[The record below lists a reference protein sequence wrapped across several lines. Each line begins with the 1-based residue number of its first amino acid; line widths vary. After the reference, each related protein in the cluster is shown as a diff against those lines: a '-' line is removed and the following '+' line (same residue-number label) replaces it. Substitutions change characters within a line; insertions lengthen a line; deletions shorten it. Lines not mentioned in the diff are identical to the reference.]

1 MKHIVWFVLLLCQ
14 AGLPAIQAQVLS
26 NESMSFGGDTR
37 TYLKYIPEGYDEG
50 VAAPV
55 VLNFHGGSGNANEQ
69 LGMADMRALADADQF
84 ILLYPDALPD
94 PNDGGSTNWQVVTS
108 GDLPFTLPNP
118 HDDIGF
124 VDALIDEVSAEHN
137 VDLNRVYALGYSNGG
152 GFTFDLACRL
162 NHRIA
167 AVGVVARTMYIESFE
182 SCNVTHPTAVVTI
195 LGTDDFASP
204 YDGLTYEGT
213 LYFASAEDSHQ
224 LWVDANALD
233 SNPELT
239 ALENIATNDGSTVD
253 LFSWT
258 RSDECMELQHY
269 RVNGGGHDWPGT
281 FGNMD
286 IVAHETIWN
295 FVKEYGLEGH
305 LDCSSSTVVNEDVRT
320 ESYTVFPNPAHD
332 RVTLSTHFERPWTY
346 TVTNLQG
353 QVIQSGQSSLH
364 QVELPMDKVS
374 SGMYWVQMGTE
385 SEISPAFPLVVRH

>member
-1 MKHIVWFVLLLCQ
+1 
-14 AGLPAIQAQVLS
+14 
-26 NESMSFGGDTR
+26 
-37 TYLKYIPEGYDEG
+37 
-50 VAAPV
+50 
-55 VLNFHGGSGNANEQ
+55 
-69 LGMADMRALADADQF
+69 MADMRALADADQF

-233 SNPELT
+233 SNPEQT

-286 IVAHETIWN
+286 MVAHETIWN

-305 LDCSSSTVVNEDVRT
+305 LDCSSSTLVNEGARN
-320 ESYTVFPNPAHD
+320 ESYTVFPNPAND

-364 QVELPMDKVS
+364 QVELPMDNLS

>member
-1 MKHIVWFVLLLCQ
+1 MKRIVWFVLLLCQ
-14 AGLPAIQAQVLS
+14 VGMPAIQAQVLS

-167 AVGVVARTMYIESFE
+167 AVGVVARTMYVESFE

-204 YDGLTYEGT
+204 YDGLTYDGT
-213 LYFASAEDSHQ
+213 LYYASAEDSHQ
-224 LWVDANALD
+224 LWADANALD
-233 SNPELT
+233 SNPEQT
-239 ALENIATNDGSTVD
+239 SVENIATNDGSTVD

-258 RSDECMELQHY
+258 RPDECMELQHY

-295 FVKEYGLEGH
+295 FVKNYGLEGH
-305 LDCSSSTVVNEDVRT
+305 LDCNSSSVAGAERSP
-320 ESYTVFPNPAHD
+320 ESFTVFPNPAND
-332 RVTLSTHFERPWTY
+332 RVTLSTHFDRTWNY
-346 TVTNLQG
+346 TLTNLQG
-353 QVIQSGQSSLH
+353 QRVRKGQSNDN
-364 QVELPMDKVS
+364 QVHVDTDNLSP
-374 SGMYWVQMGTE
+374 GMYWVQMGTE
-385 SEISPAFPLVVRH
+385 SEISPAFPLVVNH

>member
-1 MKHIVWFVLLLCQ
+1 MDLLISSRVKLILNLTNPKLGEGGQLDAVFLFFKLKSMKRIVWFVLLLCQ
-14 AGLPAIQAQVLS
+14 AGLPTIQAQVLS

-50 VAAPV
+50 VAAPI
-55 VLNFHGGSGNANEQ
+55 VLNFHGGSGNANGQ

-204 YDGLTYEGT
+204 YDGLT
-213 LYFASAEDSHQ
+213 
-224 LWVDANALD
+224 
-233 SNPELT
+233 
-239 ALENIATNDGSTVD
+239 
-253 LFSWT
+253 
-258 RSDECMELQHY
+258 
-269 RVNGGGHDWPGT
+269 
-281 FGNMD
+281 
-286 IVAHETIWN
+286 
-295 FVKEYGLEGH
+295 
-305 LDCSSSTVVNEDVRT
+305 
-320 ESYTVFPNPAHD
+320 
-332 RVTLSTHFERPWTY
+332 
-346 TVTNLQG
+346 
-353 QVIQSGQSSLH
+353 
-364 QVELPMDKVS
+364 
-374 SGMYWVQMGTE
+374 
-385 SEISPAFPLVVRH
+385 